1 MAARH
6 NPFSQRAHE
15 TILSVPGTLNGADIS
30 LDTLTDCQVFILDF
44 TQAIYVDECTDC
56 VLRIGPVSGFVFIR
70 NCRNCIV
77 SVACRQFRMKECEGM
92 TVFLYAARD
101 PHLEMSSD
109 ITIGPYNFAYPL
121 QDQHFQKAGLDPK
134 ANLWSQIYDH
144 TPAKE
149 GRNWVLLDK
158 EDYHAVSYEI
168 EGLGQPVDPV
178 VKPSLYVSG
187 GRQEEVVQGSQVHT
201 KKAKLAEKWEEA
213 RFGPDII
220 QEEEA
225 DKLSDQEGDSS
236 QKEAA
241 QASPRESFRSPEN
254 RPSARRAV
262 ETPPGGSGPR
272 TPDPSKQQGALGW
285 AEPSS
290 HRSLAKPALFYPQV
304 PVMLDTPP
312 LLPPSQPVL
321 NSQTTQLVEIHYTR
335 QKEFNQE
342 VGLTG
347 LESTPLTATI
357 GRASALAQPY
367 HELIRIYV
375 LTAFCIL
382 IAALLLLLA
391 LVLIYDFVDIHD
403 GGLAIL
409 LFLLIVAF
417 VGLLVWVTLLIRKTA
432 KEGNGKLQVLFTAD
446 GPAYQAVGWELTGD
460 LNVLKVSQKSTALA
474 PLN

>member
-15 TILSVPGTLNGADIS
+15 TILSAPGTLNGADIS

-56 VLRIGPVSGFVFIR
+56 VLRIGPVSGFVFLR
-70 NCRNCIV
+70 NCRNCII
-77 SVACRQFRMKECEGM
+77 SVACRQFRVKECEGM

-101 PHLEMSSD
+101 PHLELSSD

-149 GRNWVLLDK
+149 GRNWLLLDK
-158 EDYHAVSYEI
+158 EDYHPVAYEI
-168 EGLGQPVDPV
+168 EGLGPPVDPV
-178 VKPSLYVSG
+178 MKPALYVSG
-187 GRQEEVVQGSQVHT
+187 DRQEEVLLGSQVHA
-201 KKAKLAEKWEEA
+201 KKAKLAEKWEETGL
-213 RFGPDII
+213 GPDII

-225 DKLSDQEGDSS
+225 DKLSDQEGNSS
-236 QKEAA
+236 PREAA
-241 QASPRESFRSPEN
+241 QASPRQSFRSPEN
-254 RPSARRAV
+254 RPSARRMA
-262 ETPPGGSGPR
+262 ETPPRDSPGPR
-272 TPDPSKQQGALGW
+272 TPDPSKQQSNLSW

-290 HRSLAKPALFYPQV
+290 HRSFAKPALFAPQV
-304 PVMLDTPP
+304 PVMLDNSP
-312 LLPPSQPVL
+312 LPAASKPVL
-321 NSQTTQLVEIHYTR
+321 DSQIQLVEIHFTR
-335 QKEFNQE
+335 LKEFNQE

-347 LESTPLTATI
+347 LESTPLTATLS
-357 GRASALAQPY
+357 RASALAQPY
-367 HELIRIYV
+367 HERIRIYV
-375 LTAFCIL
+375 LTAFCL
-382 IAALLLLLA
+382 LMAALLLLLA
-391 LVLIYDFVDIHD
+391 LILIYDFVNIHD
-403 GGLAIL
+403 GGLAIQ

-432 KEGNGKLQVLFTAD
+432 KEGNGKLQVLFTTD

-460 LNVLKVSQKSTALA
+460 LNVLKLSQKTTALA
-474 PLN
+474 AFN